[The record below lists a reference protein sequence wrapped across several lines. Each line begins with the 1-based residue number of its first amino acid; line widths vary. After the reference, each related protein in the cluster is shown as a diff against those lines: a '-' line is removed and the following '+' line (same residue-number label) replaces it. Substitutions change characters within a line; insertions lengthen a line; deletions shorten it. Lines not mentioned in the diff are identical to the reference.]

1 MIPVRFEYDFIQ
13 PTVLRDWYC
22 LDKEELITRIDDL
35 YNSTHHTTK

>member
-35 YNSTHHTTK
+35 YNSKHLTT